1 VLERCQQ
8 KREEEGLKKKEKQK
22 QEQRAILSRPVEAAA
37 KDPKWMRSPFAR
49 RRGAADLPKEVTSWL
64 PNDLTGDKALA
75 GGTSLL
81 LTQSYRAT
89 C

>member
-49 RRGAADLPKEVTSWL
+49 RRGAVPEWV
-64 PNDLTGDKALA
+64 
-75 GGTSLL
+75 
-81 LTQSYRAT
+81 
-89 C
+89 